1 MSFIP
6 TPYVFIAFD
15 KRAVDDLF
23 NGNIGLQTEDL
34 IKQYSGPTKDYL
46 LFSGTSNPNFI
57 SLEHSLNAGADAFS
71 IKIQLIDPEGIFEE
85 RLIGASFYPQS
96 FAHHLHPAKSR
107 PGDKFTY
114 NVKGNPFFQNP
125 GNTAIT
131 KNTYDNKTQ
140 TERVDYYTKEFVARN
155 KRIYYVAYGVGTNLN
170 TWAGPFACEAIKIDL
185 DVAEFKKITL
195 NLTPLPNELSLQGKT
210 FSTGGDYVFNYY
222 GATRLIKGSS
232 KKFSFNEF
240 SNGSSKAYDTA
251 SDNTKFNTDI
261 KVDNNFSITDEEKKL
276 LTKINN
282 AVTQVDIHNV
292 ICDCIKSYIRQA
304 TGRDNVLVVLPNL
317 NYLLLNDTFLQYL
330 TKNYKLGS
338 SKNPTK
344 QKALNLYYG
353 LGTFLKTFNIDLALY
368 KAGTS
373 PTYQDFRD
381 YKTPGTTLTN
391 WLEYQDKPSYIFD
404 SSGYDV
410 YATLNH
416 YVKENEPVDYYRTLN
431 ELITKI
437 NEYQVTLPIIP
448 CLFYETN
455 PKITKI
461 WEDYISK
468 SELPF
473 SDGTNHQSAQNDIE
487 PWIIFGDQYLINKL
501 VYGGAE
507 YPKNTDR
514 LKNVTVF
521 VQAKQ
526 DQLTPE
532 QKNKIAQDIIE
543 INKKILFLQNRNV
556 EIEKILNSS
565 SGPILLESEKE
576 KLKEEKEI
584 NLSDIEELKQER
596 NQKALVSPPK
606 DKVQAP
612 ASAPRTHPID
622 SLFFKKEYNDKVRSV
637 VFPDNLSLTYA
648 DAKFNPNNEFEY
660 KLFRDLANPGNPDS
674 DATDIFKGV
683 PVLRFNVQN
692 PNVTKVKIDINTLY
706 TTELNT
712 NFVRELIKVAASHL
726 AGTHN
731 SAEQLNPFLNESVL
745 AEYITARINT
755 NKTNQDELVK
765 ELADNFTLNGLPPDM
780 AQKSFLDPK
789 EAIGEAERIVE
800 LYKNQKPDKTKQV
813 LINSITEKSPTQY
826 MVDFSN
832 QIHNKI
838 LVIAVETLPLFYLSN
853 NSVIQ
858 SDCLLIS
865 KSPEFVLT
873 QDSIKNNII
882 TERQKFLTLTTGF
895 YKIIGFKHTISAD
908 KMTSEFSLAKAA
920 IQEEKIIDS
929 SNADKIIE
937 DTKNN
942 STSTP
947 SINYIIPLG
956 V

>member
-15 KRAVDDLF
+15 KRAIDDLF
-23 NGNIGLQTEDL
+23 NGSKGLQTEDL
-34 IKQYSGPTKDYL
+34 ITEYSGPTKDYL

-57 SLEHSLNAGADAFS
+57 SLEHSLNAGSDAFS

-114 NVKGNPFFQNP
+114 NVKGNPFIQNP

-131 KNTYDNKTQ
+131 KNIYDNKTQ

-170 TWAGPFACEAIKIDL
+170 TWAGPFACEAIKIDV

-240 SNGSSKAYDTA
+240 STA
-251 SDNTKFNTDI
+251 DSPEVYKSTLKNTNFTNDI
-261 KVDNNFSITDEEKKL
+261 KVDTNFSITDEEKKL
-276 LTKINN
+276 LQKINN

-317 NYLLLNDTFLQYL
+317 NYLLLNNTFLQYL

-338 SKNPTK
+338 SINPKK
-344 QKALNLYYG
+344 QKALNLFYG
-353 LGTFLKTFNIDLALY
+353 LGTFLKSFNIDLALY
-368 KAGTS
+368 KWGTS

-404 SSGYDV
+404 GSGYDV

-461 WEDYISK
+461 WEEYISK
-468 SELPF
+468 NELPF
-473 SDGTNHQSAQNDIE
+473 SDGTNHESAKGNID

-521 VQAKQ
+521 VQANQ
-526 DQLTPE
+526 NAFTPE

-543 INKKILFLQNRNV
+543 INKKISFLQKRDV
-556 EIEKILNSS
+556 EIDKILDSS

-584 NLSDIEELKQER
+584 NASDIEELKQQR
-596 NQKALVSPPK
+596 NQKALISPPK

-622 SLFFKKEYNDKVRSV
+622 SLFFQKEYNDKVRSV

-648 DAKFNPNNEFEY
+648 DTKFNPNNEFEY
-660 KLFRDLANPGNPDS
+660 NLATQFSSTP
-674 DATDIFKGV
+674 DIFKGV
-683 PVLRFNVQN
+683 PVLRFNVKN

-712 NFVRELIKVAASHL
+712 TFVRELIKVAASHL
-726 AGTHN
+726 AGKHN
-731 SAEQLNPFLNESVL
+731 STNQLNPFLNQSVL
-745 AEYITARINT
+745 AEYIRARITT
-755 NKTNQDELVK
+755 NKTPQEELVK
-765 ELADNFTLNGLPPDM
+765 ELAENFTLNGLPPDM
-780 AQKSFLDPK
+780 AQKSFLNPK
-789 EAIGEAERIVE
+789 EAEEEAKRIVE
-800 LYKNQKPDKTKQV
+800 NYRNQPPDKTKQV
-813 LINSITEKSPTQY
+813 LINSITEKSPAQY

-838 LVIAVETLPLFYLSN
+838 LVIGVETLPLFYLSN

-929 SNADKIIE
+929 TNADKIIDE
-937 DTKNN
+937 AKSDPN
-942 STSTP
+942 SKP
-947 SINYIIPLG
+947 SFIYNGPLG
-956 V
+956 F